1 MNEKCALQHWGS
13 GEWMPVQTE
22 RLTENLQ
29 FLGCGGGRVTDRQI
43 HLPTDSQ
50 IFELHVCWDSWV
62 GKNEVCTK
70 FHEALS
76 SKGDKSKIRTDWLF
90 AGILGVGQIEAC
102 AKFDEDLISRGYNS
116 LIRTD

>member
-1 MNEKCALQHWGS
+1 MDACKDRETY
-13 GEWMPVQTE
+13 GEPSIFGVW
-22 RLTENLQ
+22 R
-29 FLGCGGGRVTDRQI
+29 GGGRVTDRQI

>member
-1 MNEKCALQHWGS
+1 MKSVLYNIGGVVNGCLYRQRDLRRTFNFWGV
-13 GEWMPVQTE
+13 EW
-22 RLTENLQ
+22 
-29 FLGCGGGRVTDRQI
+29 GRVTDRQI